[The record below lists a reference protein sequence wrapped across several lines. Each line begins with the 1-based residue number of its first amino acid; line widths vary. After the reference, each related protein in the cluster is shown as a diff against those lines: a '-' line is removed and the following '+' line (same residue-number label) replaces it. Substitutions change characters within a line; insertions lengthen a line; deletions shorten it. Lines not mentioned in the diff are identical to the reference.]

1 MATRVLLAQTCML
14 LARTCAL
21 LARTRALLART
32 RTLLARTCVS
42 TCKKSAHEFSESAQN
57 GLANVGESG
66 KSAQN
71 GLANVG
77 ESDESRKYLSTRVL
91 AKVHMIRYVIL
102 CTENIFY
109 CIKQSSLH

>member
-1 MATRVLLAQTCML
+1 MNLGEYSQ
-14 LARTCAL
+14 
-21 LARTRALLART
+21 
-32 RTLLARTCVS
+32 
-42 TCKKSAHEFSESAQN
+42 KSARKFGESAQN
-57 GLANVGESG
+57 GLANVGQSG

-77 ESDESRKYLSTRVL
+77 ESDESHKYVSMQVL

-109 CIKQSSLH
+109 MFKTV